1 MSHNTSLATATTNE
15 SSGSTHKRHWWRWTL
30 TGIVVLLVVIVAA
43 VGLYITFQPV
53 PAPLALPTVAASTP
67 VGPLDGAWRLGA
79 GSVAGFRLQQTVLGF
94 SNDIV
99 GRTKSVSGAVTV
111 AGDQVSA
118 AQFSIDLATIEV
130 GGKTEPQLETSLD
143 TASHPNA
150 TFTLSQP
157 IALTS
162 AFASGGVMTTT
173 ATGNLVM
180 NGVSRAVSLTISG
193 RRYGSTMLF
202 TGLIPV
208 EFSRWSIKSPAGF
221 GFFGSLANHGDAE
234 FLLDLHRS

>member
-1 MSHNTSLATATTNE
+1 LATATNNE
-15 SSGSTHKRHWWRWTL
+15 SSRTPRRRHWWRWTL
-30 TGIVVLLVVIVAA
+30 TGVVGLVVVIVAA

-53 PAPLALPTVAASTP
+53 PAPLALPTLATSTP
-67 VGPLDGAWRLGA
+67 VGPLNGAWRVGT

-111 AGDQVSA
+111 VGNQVTSA
-118 AQFSIDLATIEV
+118 KFSIELATIEV
-130 GGKTEPQLETSLD
+130 GGKTEPQLAKSLD

-157 IALTS
+157 LTLTS
-162 AFASGGVMTTT
+162 AFTSGGVLTTT
-173 ATGNLVM
+173 ATGHLVM
-180 NGVSRAVSLTISG
+180 NGLSRAVSLKISG
-193 RRYGSTMLF
+193 RRDGSTMLF